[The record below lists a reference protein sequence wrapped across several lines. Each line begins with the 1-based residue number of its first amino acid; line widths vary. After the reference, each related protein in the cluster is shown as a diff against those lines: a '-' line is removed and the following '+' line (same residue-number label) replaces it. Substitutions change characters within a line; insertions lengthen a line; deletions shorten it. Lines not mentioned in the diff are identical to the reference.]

1 MENAWCFDIKVM
13 FLLRHNLGV
22 FFKKRLSKW
31 LLRKVLHF
39 FAQREW
45 YLNVMFHRKNSSIKK
60 WWILKKNLSL
70 WFLEE
75 NVTFVVWKK
84 VVLLTW
90 LYVSKVMFWIWKQDF
105 IFVWDKIFYHT
116 SLMKMWHFYLLEKR
130 DVLLQDCY
138 INEGLI
144 LKEPFLFNL
153 MRSRINKNGDIL
165 IKISWYF

>member
-1 MENAWCFDIKVM
+1 M
-13 FLLRHNLGV
+13 F
-22 FFKKRLSKW
+22 
-31 LLRKVLHF
+31 
-39 FAQREW
+39 
-45 YLNVMFHRKNSSIKK
+45 YRKNSSIKK

-90 LYVSKVMFWIWKQDF
+90 LYVSKVTFWNWKQDF

-130 DVLLQDCY
+130 DVLLQKRRSYFERTFSFQFNEITYQQKWTIFFEKIFITDFWRKCEVFDLKRDY
-138 INEGLI
+138 ILDLTKVI
-144 LKEPFLFNL
+144 F
-153 MRSRINKNGDIL
+153 L
-165 IKISWYF
+165 IKTSWYFSVLFSTRQKSNQNSTSL